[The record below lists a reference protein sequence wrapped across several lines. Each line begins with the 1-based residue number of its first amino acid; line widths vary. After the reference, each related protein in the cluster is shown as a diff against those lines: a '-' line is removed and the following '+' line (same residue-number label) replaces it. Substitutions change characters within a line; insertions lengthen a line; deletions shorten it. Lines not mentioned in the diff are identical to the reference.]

1 MTKVTLKE
9 MCDQLG
15 KISPSRLDFNV
26 ANFATEVG
34 QYSKRVFKKS
44 FDTQSFDGKAWKP
57 RESRWGK
64 RFTHPILND
73 TGTLKDSFPIVEG
86 NDFASSTSRK
96 DASARRSDGKLPFKR
111 ISASYTIHT
120 NEKSQVI
127 RGKRGAGRKSIG
139 YAAIHN
145 TDPRISPYTVNQY
158 SFRKPVQRQFIGFNR
173 EIDDYVNN
181 NLIKDVLLKGF
192 PT

>member
-9 MCDQLG
+9 MCDNWKKYLQADWILMSQTSLPKWG
-15 KISPSRLDFNV
+15 NIQKEI
-26 ANFATEVG
+26 
-34 QYSKRVFKKS
+34 FKKS

-127 RGKRGAGRKSIG
+127 RGKRGTGRKSIG

-158 SFRKPVQRQFIGFNR
+158 SSRNPYKGSLSDLIG
-173 EIDDYVNN
+173 
-181 NLIKDVLLKGF
+181 K
-192 PT
+192 

>member
-86 NDFASSTSRK
+86 NDFASS
-96 DASARRSDGKLPFKR
+96 D
-111 ISASYTIHT
+111 
-120 NEKSQVI
+120 
-127 RGKRGAGRKSIG
+127 
-139 YAAIHN
+139 
-145 TDPRISPYTVNQY
+145 
-158 SFRKPVQRQFIGFNR
+158 
-173 EIDDYVNN
+173 
-181 NLIKDVLLKGF
+181 
-192 PT
+192 

>member
-34 QYSKRVFKKS
+34 QYSKGVFKKS

-96 DASARRSDGKLPFKR
+96 DTSARRSDGKLPFKR
-111 ISASYTIHT
+111 ISP
-120 NEKSQVI
+120 VI
-127 RGKRGAGRKSIG
+127 QSIQMKNHRLFVANG
-139 YAAIHN
+139 EP
-145 TDPRISPYTVNQY
+145 DVKVSDMLPYTT
-158 SFRKPVQRQFIGFNR
+158 
-173 EIDDYVNN
+173 
-181 NLIKDVLLKGF
+181 LI
-192 PT
+192 PEYRHTP

>member
-158 SFRKPVQRQFIGFNR
+158 SSRKPVQRQFIG
-173 EIDDYVNN
+173 
-181 NLIKDVLLKGF
+181 LTGK
-192 PT
+192 

>member
-1 MTKVTLKE
+1 MAEISLNQMIE
-9 MCDQLG
+9 QLE

-26 ANFATEVG
+26 AEFTTEVG
-34 QYSKRVFKKS
+34 LYSKKVFKKS
-44 FDTQSFDGKAWKP
+44 FDTQSFNGNAWKP

-64 RFTHPILND
+64 RFTHPVLCD
-73 TGTLKDSFPIVEG
+73 TGTLKNSFPVLSEG
-86 NDFASSTSRK
+86 DFALSTSRK
-96 DASARRSDGKLPFKR
+96 DTSARRTNGKLPFKR

-127 RGKRGAGRKSIG
+127 RGKRGASHRSVG

-158 SFRKPVQRQFIGFNR
+158 SSKKPVQRQFIGFNR

-181 NLIKDVLLKGF
+181 HLIKEVLLKGF